1 MANEFLFGLA
11 IGNARSANNANE
23 AAYTA
28 ATAANTAGKHLFEAV
43 AIIGKLKDEVA
54 TLQQQVQIDKATIN
68 GWNVQIGA
76 PGFMYP
82 NSSLF

>member
-1 MANEFLFGLA
+1 VANEFLFGLA

-68 GWNVQIGA
+68 G
-76 PGFMYP
+76 
-82 NSSLF
+82 